1 MLPLPDEK
9 SGPGPLV
16 LVTSWLTESS
26 LVQVTVVP
34 FLTLSD
40 LGLNW
45 MFFCETEAVVPLV
58 LFCFFG
64 LAVSLPPPLEDELL
78 LSLLPHPAATGAS
91 ARTEQS
97 TARVF
102 VMRRTLAGGDEELQ
116 EGLLGVQPVL
126 GLV

>member
-9 SGPGPLV
+9 SGPGPPV

-34 FLTLSD
+34 FLTLRA

-45 MFFCETEAVVPLV
+45 MFFSETDAAVPPLFSF
-58 LFCFFG
+58 LG
-64 LAVSLPPPLEDELL
+64 LAVSLPPPPLEDELL
-78 LSLLPHPAATGAS
+78 LSLPQPVATSAS

-97 TARVF
+97 TAEIF
-102 VMRRTLAGGDEELQ
+102 VMERTLAVG
-116 EGLLGVQPVL
+116 
-126 GLV
+126 